1 MDLFAGSAILILGFV
16 VGAVIAWMLA
26 RSRDGGRVQ
35 AAVSQAQSA
44 SQVQTA
50 QLEERLRGMTED
62 LQLARDAR
70 EQLERQSN
78 ASRDELAKVRDELAR
93 LSERS
98 SRVPALEAEI
108 LKLGEQVRS
117 GADELRLITASEA
130 QKQQLVASL
139 TEQAN
144 QFESDNKELAH
155 KLALTSTSLQ
165 EAHERKAAL
174 EEQVSRIP
182 GLERK
187 IGETEGLLS
196 NANGQLTELRESS
209 GRQNGKLLAELEAE
223 QQAAALVRDELIDVK
238 SARAAAESVVTRL
251 SDELTELRTR
261 TEAERQNAEEKLN
274 LLLQAKEALSDQFKT
289 LATEILEEKS
299 KRFAEQNQTSLGLL
313 LEPLK
318 TKLTEF
324 QGKVEEVYVQEGK
337 DRSALSAQVRQLV
350 ELNQALSQDAKNL
363 TLALKVSSKTQGNWG
378 ELILERV
385 LEASGLRK
393 GDEYEVQDSQVREDG
408 SRAQPDVVINLPE
421 ERKLV
426 VDSKVSLL
434 AYERYASAETDEE
447 RPIALRQHVDSIRS
461 HIKSLSDKQ
470 YQAVYGKSLDF
481 VLAFVP
487 IEPAFMLAVT
497 NDNELFMDAWRRNV
511 LLVSPSTLLFV
522 VRTVA
527 HLWRQEAQSRNAQD
541 IAKRGAELYDKL
553 CGFVEDLQLVG
564 NRLSQARKA
573 YDSAHSKLA
582 IGRGNVI
589 RQAEM
594 LRDMGVKP
602 SKALPQ
608 ALVDIASSED
618 DAILIPRESVDISVS
633 QEPGLPSSASPSN
646 EADM

>member
-1 MDLFAGSAILILGFV
+1 MDLFVGSAILVVGLI
-16 VGAVIAWMLA
+16 VGAVIAWILT
-26 RSRDGGRVQ
+26 RGRDGLRVQ

-44 SQVQTA
+44 SQVQVT
-50 QLEERLRGMTED
+50 QLEERLRATTEE
-62 LQLARDAR
+62 LRAARDAL
-70 EQLERQSN
+70 EQLERQSG
-78 ASRDELAKVRDELAR
+78 SMREELDKARGEQAR
-93 LSERS
+93 LTERS
-98 SRVPALEAEI
+98 SRVPALEGEI
-108 LKLGEQVRS
+108 QNLREQVHSSGEQ
-117 GADELRLITASEA
+117 LRQVSASEA

-139 TEQAN
+139 TEQTN
-144 QFESDNKELAH
+144 QLEDDSRALAH
-155 KLALTSTSLQ
+155 KLELTATTLQ
-165 EAHERKAAL
+165 DVNERKAAL
-174 EEQVSRIP
+174 EEQAARIP
-182 GLERK
+182 ELEGK
-187 IGETEGLLS
+187 IAATLAVLS
-196 NANGQLTELRESS
+196 SVNNQLTELRESS

-223 QQAAALVRDELIDVK
+223 RQAAALIRDELAGVK
-238 SARAAAESVVTRL
+238 GARAAAEGELARL
-251 SDELTELRTR
+251 TDELTELRTR
-261 TEAERQNAEEKLN
+261 TQAERQNAEEKLN
-274 LLLQAKEALSDQFKT
+274 LLLQAKETLSDQFKT

-299 KRFAEQNQTSLGLL
+299 KRFAEQNQTNLGLL

-318 TKLTEF
+318 TRLSEF
-324 QGKVEEVYVQEGK
+324 QGKVEEVYVQEAK
-337 DRSALSAQVRQLV
+337 DRSALSTQVRQLV

-363 TLALKVSSKTQGNWG
+363 TVALKGSAKTQGNWG

-393 GDEYEVQDSQVREDG
+393 GDEYHVQDSQVREDG
-408 SRAQPDVVINLPE
+408 TRAQPDVVINLPE

-434 AYERYASAETDEE
+434 AYERYASAESDEE
-447 RPIALRQHVDSIRS
+447 RVVALRQHVESIRN

-470 YQAVYGKSLDF
+470 YQALYGKSLDF

-541 IAKRGAELYDKL
+541 IARRGAELYDKL

-564 NRLSQARKA
+564 SRLGQAQKA
-573 YDSAHSKLA
+573 YDSAHNKLA
-582 IGRGNVI
+582 IGKGNVI

-608 ALVDIASSED
+608 PLVESASAEEQVIVIPAALVDAS
-618 DAILIPRESVDISVS
+618 AIVR
-633 QEPGLPSSASPSN
+633 QEPDSPN
-646 EADM
+646 T